1 MVFLVQIYKKY
12 DTKEMKKDE
21 KHTLPH
27 GASILF
33 TLYID

>member
-1 MVFLVQIYKKY
+1 MVFLVQIYKKN

-21 KHTLPH
+21 KHTLTN